1 MACFYH
7 MTPIGN
13 VPLILSQGL
22 KPSAKTGVYNKYFG
36 IRGDPDYI
44 YLWGK
49 DIIKLIGIF
58 SALGINPAI
67 TIKNTVLLKI
77 NTDQFVERDYDQL
90 LYLLQKNDLEGLS
103 LKAEKFGIRLRE
115 FSEEKIKQGID
126 TISEEVWNK
135 KQGSFRVREINGMPS
150 VVEWS
155 DVTPR
160 WALFL
165 GTLTRPLF
173 KLKARIKNNN

>member
-22 KPSAKTGVYNKYFG
+22 KPSAKTGIYNKYFG
-36 IRGDPDYI
+36 IRGDPNYI

-67 TIKNTVLLKI
+67 TIKNTALLKI
-77 NTDQFVERDYDQL
+77 NTDQFVESDYDQL
-90 LYLLQKNDLEGLS
+90 LYLLRENRLKSLS
-103 LKAEKFGIRLRE
+103 LKAEYFGIKLIE
-115 FSEEKIKQGID
+115 FSEEEIKRGMD
-126 TISEEVWNK
+126 SISEEDWNK
-135 KQGSFRVREINGMPS
+135 KRGSFRVREINGMPS
-150 VVEWS
+150 VVEWY
-155 DVTPR
+155 DVAPW